1 MSEPIVVII
10 TCGTYDESEE
20 IASRLIEEKLA
31 ACVKIAGRVRSLFE
45 WKATVSRET
54 EFMLMVVSERE
65 QFDALAERVKQ
76 LHSYEVP
83 EIVGLPV
90 VLGSEDYLD
99 WISENVGG
107 DPQQ

>member
-10 TCGTYDESEE
+10 TCGTYDESED
-20 IASRLIEEKLA
+20 IASHLIEEKLA

-45 WKATVSRET
+45 WKGTVSRET
-54 EFMLMVVSERE
+54 EFMLMVVSERD
-65 QFDALAERVKQ
+65 QFDALSARVKE

-90 VLGSEDYLD
+90 ILGSEDYLD

-107 DPQQ
+107 EVD

>member
-1 MSEPIVVII
+1 MSEPIVAII

-45 WKATVSRET
+45 WKGTVSRET
-54 EFMLMVVSERE
+54 EFMLMVVSERA
-65 QFDALAERVKQ
+65 QFDDLTKRVKQ
-76 LHSYEVP
+76 LHSYDVP

-90 VLGSEDYLD
+90 IVGSEDYLD
-99 WISENVGG
+99 WISESVGG
-107 DPQQ
+107 EQE